1 MQVSITKAKLDK
13 MMAEGDDS
21 MLVKTIEL
29 QPGYVIKYYESKK
42 KDGSFSICGEL
53 VKSGTVIRTAS
64 RSVKNADQV
73 PYKEDQI
80 KSYFFKLITSKTA
93 STHVV
98 LSKSQLIDA
107 LDSLRSTGDIIRYE
121 WSTSTQE
128 TAYADFKRFSPAIQY
143 AVESGDIESLQKSIE
158 ETVREHGNSKN
169 AATVDTTVHSIMFRL
184 AVVYNELRARYPYL
198 FLPEIDIAP
207 LGRATHRQDEL
218 PKMLPEH
225 VRQAFL
231 RELEARVAT
240 DPARV
245 KSAVAMTLGARTAE
259 ACAADADDITFSAN
273 GCTVAFCAQMKG
285 SKKVGTLKTLSSY
298 RVVPGTKWH
307 AIVLQKCIEAS
318 KALEVSLL
326 ADPKDT
332 AKSIKKILIEC
343 GMSGQMIREAEHDMS
358 LISDE
363 AADLSAYI
371 LRRDFASLAK
381 NVMGL
386 SSFEIDMLL
395 GHKNYSRKVAHPD
408 LRNPAELDRIRAA
421 MERYIY
427 SVNVSGNPSISPVK
441 LRAGSNESTI
451 PYGSI
456 TAVNSSAEPIH
467 VVIDAIALEPAENIS
482 FTGNHPTVTMTARS
496 VKAPTSRTNRIII

>member
-1 MQVSITKAKLDK
+1 
-13 MMAEGDDS
+13 

-29 QPGYVIKYYESKK
+29 QPGYVAKMFETRK
-42 KDGSFSICGEL
+42 KDGTFVVRGEL
-53 VKSGTVIRTAS
+53 VKYGTVIRTAS
-64 RSVKNADQV
+64 RSIKNADQI
-73 PYKEDQI
+73 PYKEGQI
-80 KSYFFKLITSKTA
+80 KNYFSAFLAPKA
-93 STHVV
+93 STPCEKH
-98 LSKSQLIDA
+98 SESQLIDA
-107 LDSLRSTGDIIRYE
+107 LDSLRSTGDIIRRE
-121 WSTSTQE
+121 WSSGTQD
-128 TAYADFKRFSPAIQY
+128 TAFEEFKRFSEPIE
-143 AVESGDIESLQKSIE
+143 AVIETGDVEHLQKSI
-158 ETVREHGNSKN
+158 RESVSKHGNSKN
-169 AATVDTTVHSIMFRL
+169 AVSVEKTVHSIMFRL
-184 AVVYNELRARYPYL
+184 AVVYNELRARYPAL
-198 FLPEIDIAP
+198 LLPDLSIAP

-240 DPARV
+240 DPAHV

-285 SKKVGTLKTLSSY
+285 SQKVGTLKTLSSY
-298 RVVPGTKWH
+298 RVVPGTQWH
-307 AIVLQKCIEAS
+307 ARMLKECIDAADALGAS
-318 KALEVSLL
+318 LH

-332 AKSIKKILIEC
+332 AKHIKKLLISSD
-343 GMSGQMIREAEHDMS
+343 MTPQMLREAEHDMS
-358 LISDE
+358 LINDE

-427 SVNVSGNPSISPVK
+427 SAEMSNNPSVSAVNLQPGADVSLISYQ
-441 LRAGSNESTI
+441 TI
-451 PYGSI
+451 A
-456 TAVNSSAEPIH
+456 AVNSDTKPIH
-467 VVIDAIALEPAENIS
+467 VVIDVVAIEPAAMIAFMANNS
-482 FTGNHPTVTMTARS
+482 SAAMTNRS
-496 VKAPTSRTNRIII
+496 VKAPTIRTNRIVI